1 MTARTFLR
9 IAASA
14 LILALGVMLPMGA
27 GAAFAQAPPNPPSRF
42 AGTVTIGGQP
52 APAGTAVVALIAGTA
67 CGTGTTFIESGQ
79 ARYTLD
85 SPQADSTRPG
95 CGTDGAAVTFTV
107 GGAAANE
114 TGVWRNY
121 QLNIVNLTVSGAAT
135 PTPTQATTPT
145 ATITPG
151 PPSTGTG
158 NAPGSGSALSLV
170 LAGGVVA
177 LAAGGAGFVALRKPG
192 SRRG

>member
-9 IAASA
+9 TAVLAG
-14 LILALGVMLPMGA
+14 ILAAGAMLPMGA

-52 APAGTAVVALIAGTA
+52 APAGTAVVALIGSAT

-79 ARYTLD
+79 AHYTLD
-85 SPQADSTRPG
+85 SPQADSTNSG
-95 CGTDGAAVTFTV
+95 CGADGAAVTFSV
-107 GGAAANE
+107 GGVVANE
-114 TGVWRNY
+114 TGVWHNY

-135 PTPTQATTPT
+135 PAPTQAPAT
-145 ATITPG
+145 ATSTPA

-158 NAPGSGSALSLV
+158 QAPGGGFAFPLV
-170 LAGGVVA
+170 LAGGLVI
-177 LAAGGAGFVALRKPG
+177 LAAGVSGYAALRRPG
-192 SRRG
+192 KRMG